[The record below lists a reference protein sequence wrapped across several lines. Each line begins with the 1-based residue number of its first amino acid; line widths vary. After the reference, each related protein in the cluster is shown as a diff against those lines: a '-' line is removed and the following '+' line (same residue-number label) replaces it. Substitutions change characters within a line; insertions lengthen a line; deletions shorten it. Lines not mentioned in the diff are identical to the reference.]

1 MYMVV
6 NACITRVYVGA
17 YTANKGCVPGVQRV
31 YKGCIHRVYTMMD
44 IHTKIIVY
52 IHDLLLRLTT
62 AAAGEVYKGCV

>member
-1 MYMVV
+1 MLEGVYMVV

-17 YTANKGCVPGVQRV
+17 YKANKGCIPV
-31 YKGCIHRVYTMMD
+31 YNGCIHRVYTMMD

-62 AAAGEVYKGCV
+62 VAAGGE